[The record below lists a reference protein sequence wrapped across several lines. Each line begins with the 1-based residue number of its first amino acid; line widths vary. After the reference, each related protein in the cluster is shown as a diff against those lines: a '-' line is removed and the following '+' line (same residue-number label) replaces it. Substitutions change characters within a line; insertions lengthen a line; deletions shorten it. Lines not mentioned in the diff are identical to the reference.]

1 MWCSRHQRERTV
13 VVCRR
18 VTRYTAVPIV
28 DNDEL
33 QREHERAEQETPHCP
48 PPAYSA
54 QHIQPAY
61 SAQHIQP
68 AYSAQH
74 IQPAYSAQ
82 HTGQTPDQDEGE
94 RGIVNGSEDYG
105 VQQGSPMAPPPAY
118 SPSPAA
124 NSSENANSVQTDQ
137 TQRGGVIGNSEDV
150 NGVPEGSIM
159 VPPPAYYPPEN
170 TTGNNSLHA
179 DLT

>member
-1 MWCSRHQRERTV
+1 MFILFIKLIFWSVWCSRHQRERTV

-33 QREHERAEQETPHCP
+33 QREHEHAEEETPDCP
-48 PPAYSA
+48 PPAYSPTA
-54 QHIQPAY
+54 ELGEGATQHA
-61 SAQHIQP
+61 
-68 AYSAQH
+68 
-74 IQPAYSAQ
+74 
-82 HTGQTPDQDEGE
+82 GQTPDQDEGE

-124 NSSENANSVQTDQ
+124 NSNENANSVQTDQ
-137 TQRGGVIGNSEDV
+137 TKRGGVIGNSEDV